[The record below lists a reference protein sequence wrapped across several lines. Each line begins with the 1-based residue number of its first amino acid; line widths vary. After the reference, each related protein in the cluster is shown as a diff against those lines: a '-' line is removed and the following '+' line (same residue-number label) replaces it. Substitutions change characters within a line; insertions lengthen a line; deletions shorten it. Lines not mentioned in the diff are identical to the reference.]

1 MTEDA
6 ELLADFL
13 TEASELTAGLG
24 PALMALAQAPQDS
37 PEIHALFRTFHTL
50 KGSAGFLALDPL
62 VGLCHRAEDLC
73 ALLRGGAPALA
84 EDIDA
89 LSAAIDTLEAQ
100 LDALQ
105 AGHAAPPAAPA
116 LLQALAQRIEAPRDA
131 AIGTDGAASAD
142 GCEAE
147 SVPADEDFEALLDA
161 AHGVSAP
168 AASAED
174 DFEALLDA
182 AHGMPE
188 TSDGGAA
195 IGASRA
201 VTAPDPAVAKA
212 TSPEAAADVPSACG
226 STAQNPA
233 AAGGGPVAPAS
244 IPPATPPAA
253 ESSVRVETA
262 RLDAVMD
269 LVGELVLARN
279 ALLARQAQAAGPGR
293 GGRRDKTIATLD
305 RVTAD
310 LQSAVMRIRMQP
322 LHKLFGRF
330 PRIVRDL
337 ARSLGREVTL
347 ELEGAQTELDK
358 NVVEALSEPLVHLVR
373 NAVDHGIEAPEARE
387 AAGKPRAGRV
397 RLSARA
403 QGDHVLIRLEDD
415 GAGMDANALR
425 AKAIQR
431 GLIGGDAAA
440 TLDASA
446 CLQLIFLPGFSTRDA
461 VSDVSGRGVGMDV
474 VKTRIDALGGEIEL
488 HSEPGRGSEVTL
500 RLPLTLAILGT
511 LMVVVGERIFALPLA
526 AVDEVRRLDTAT
538 LGQLDGRPVLML
550 DEEPLPVFDLGLWLP
565 GNAPYGQGSDRSH
578 AVILRSGS
586 QRFALVGARVSG
598 REEVVIKPLDESL
611 AQAAAFSGATVT
623 GDGRIALVVDPAGL
637 LKSGPLPPI
646 PPAGPHVAN

>member
-105 AGHAAPPAAPA
+105 AGHAAP
-116 LLQALAQRIEAPRDA
+116 AQRIEAPRDA
-131 AIGTDGAASAD
+131 AIGT
-142 GCEAE
+142 
-147 SVPADEDFEALLDA
+147 
-161 AHGVSAP
+161 
-168 AASAED
+168 
-174 DFEALLDA
+174 
-182 AHGMPE
+182 
-188 TSDGGAA
+188 DGGAA